1 MKTYKIPISWESYKT
16 YEVEAENLEKAI
28 EIALKEFLSEP
39 DDNYLSDSFDID
51 DTIIFDDY
59 PEESY
64 SKTKIWNNL

>member
-51 DTIIFDDY
+51 DDIIFDDY
-59 PEESY
+59 PKESY
-64 SKTKIWNNL
+64 NKTKIWNNL